1 MAWHS
6 EPKPITDSATQ
17 MTCLGAVDEL
27 FLKLHQ
33 QLNVHLHFASNG
45 FKWPLFGQTAPNITK
60 LLAEGE
66 SFKAFGHISSTSS
79 NLSYPF
85 IKLPKAILGNSPKI
99 AGDGCT
105 RRKVKDSDV
114 F

>member
-1 MAWHS
+1 MS
-6 EPKPITDSATQ
+6 TSTLPQ
-17 MTCLGAVDEL
+17 MD
-27 FLKLHQ
+27 
-33 QLNVHLHFASNG
+33 SNG
-45 FKWPLFGQTAPNITK
+45 HSLAQTAPNITK

-99 AGDGCT
+99 AGDAAPGG
-105 RRKVKDSDV
+105 R
-114 F
+114 